1 MTSILRPFALRLAR
15 RGSLILIGGALALA
29 LAIPASASAAAFRAH
44 LRAPNHT
51 PTMNKKWW
59 ITVTATRGRAKLSG
73 KVSYRFVTSAG
84 TFSRPGHRFKH
95 GVYRDWLRFPAAA
108 VGHKLILRV
117 VVSTRYG
124 TVGLNWS
131 VTPRK

>member
-1 MTSILRPFALRLAR
+1 MKSFLRPLGRRLHR
-15 RGSLILIGGALALA
+15 QGSLVLVAGALGLA
-29 LAIPASASAAAFRAH
+29 LVIPASASAAAFTAR
-44 LRAPNHT
+44 LKAPNHT

-84 TFSRPGHRFKH
+84 TFSRPGHGFKH
-95 GVYRDWLRFPAAA
+95 GVYRDWLLFPAAA
-108 VGHKLILRV
+108 VGHKLTLRV

-124 TVGLNWS
+124 TVDLNWA
-131 VTPRK
+131 VTPRR